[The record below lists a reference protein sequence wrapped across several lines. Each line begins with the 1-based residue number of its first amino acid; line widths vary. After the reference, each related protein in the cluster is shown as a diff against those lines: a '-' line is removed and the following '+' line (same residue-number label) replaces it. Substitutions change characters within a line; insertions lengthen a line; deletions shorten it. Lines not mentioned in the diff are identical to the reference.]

1 MKKPICAATCLI
13 LATFVVHAAD
23 QSMDNTT
30 PANTE
35 ITTDNTQANA
45 DNTKANADNTETNT
59 GNTESNADNTKI
71 NKRDR
76 HEQALTPLDQSNT
89 KEDLKITQ
97 EIRKSIMA
105 TEFSANAKNIK
116 IITRNGN
123 VTLRGPVNSSTEK
136 EEIVKLAKAVAGT
149 EKLNNQLDVK

>member
-1 MKKPICAATCLI
+1 MKKPIYAATCLI
-13 LATFVVHAAD
+13 LASFVVHAAD
-23 QSMDNTT
+23 QSMENTT

-45 DNTKANADNTETNT
+45 DNTKANA

-89 KEDLKITQ
+89 KEDLKIT
-97 EIRKSIMA
+97 
-105 TEFSANAKNIK
+105 
-116 IITRNGN
+116 
-123 VTLRGPVNSSTEK
+123 
-136 EEIVKLAKAVAGT
+136 
-149 EKLNNQLDVK
+149 